1 MLDSLVRVSR
11 RVVMDLFTNIKRT
24 MARSL
29 HREERTPSLIAQ
41 TKLPFN
47 LTDPTT
53 SPDLGFDP
61 KGPCPY
67 DL

>member
-1 MLDSLVRVSR
+1 
-11 RVVMDLFTNIKRT
+11 MDLFTNIKRT

-47 LTDPTT
+47 LTDLTT
-53 SPDLGFDP
+53 SPDPEFDP
-61 KGPCPY
+61 KDPCPY